1 MVLRVKQVGRVRTA
15 TNSIAVRPGGEAL
28 TLSLSSS
35 ARGKGSK
42 VVAHVVGDNVV
53 QLIRLANCEH

>member
-1 MVLRVKQVGRVRTA
+1 MVLRVKQVERVRVA
-15 TNSIAVRPGGEAL
+15 ANSAAVCPSGEAL
-28 TLSLSSS
+28 TLGLSSS